1 MGKTKKM
8 SYIKL
13 FTTLFLVTMFAIVAS
28 VKVSKNLAKST
39 STAETETEIETKD
52 VYTEAQFKIDQKA
65 LMVSFRACI
74 KECKQ
79 KFSDRSKANYTSN
92 KRACMSA
99 WQLKMNLL
107 GLMQKDLLHK
117 NVQQQI
123 LVID

>member
-92 KRACMSA
+92 KRACMNVCLATKNESFSPNA
-99 WQLKMNLL
+99 ERFAS
-107 GLMQKDLLHK
+107 QKCAAT
-117 NVQQQI
+117 NSCN
-123 LVID
+123 

>member
-8 SYIKL
+8 RYIKL

-28 VKVSKNLAKST
+28 VKVLKNLAKST

-52 VYTEAQFKIDQKA
+52 VYTEAQFNIDQKA
-65 LMVSFRACI
+65 LMVNFRACV

-92 KRACMSA
+92 KLSCMNGCLATKNKSFRPNA
-99 WQLKMNLL
+99 ERFAS
-107 GLMQKDLLHK
+107 QKCAATNSCK
-117 NVQQQI
+117 
-123 LVID
+123 